1 MSDATPIDSLNETVS
16 HALLFNKKPL
26 PITFEIYSISVHK
39 EINKISRAVIKIL
52 GGNPKLNLF
61 EEAESNLFKPG
72 TDVEIKMGYN
82 QHNSSV
88 FQGIVEKN
96 GLSIREGFHEYKSK
110 RLLVIECVDK
120 AIEMT
125 KTYTSDIYEAKKDS
139 EIITSLISKAGLKK
153 TVTATTVKHAFLP
166 KYNTNDWNFML
177 QRANSNG
184 LIVINSDNVI
194 TVKKPSGTGSP
205 TLTVKHGDGLLDFE
219 GKIDGGDQLN
229 ALQFSGYD
237 PFQKKSLNSNASE
250 PKLTPQGDLKGKN
263 MALNSSP
270 SKTEVIVPQPLDT
283 AELAEI
289 ANASLTHSR
298 LKSVHGMAKVKGIKT
313 GKIDSLIKLTGFGS
327 RLDGS
332 CYVTSIQHEL
342 SRGNFFTTFGFG
354 LKDTLNGQ
362 NKGIDISKLVPPIN
376 GLHVGEVKKIDKD
389 PDNEYRIKVLIPALK
404 ASGDGL
410 WARLT
415 HFYTSPGAG
424 SFFIPEV
431 KSQVVV
437 SFINNDPRYPVIL
450 GGLYTKTT
458 KPYTEIKA
466 KNEKK
471 AFVSKEKLTIE
482 FDEKDKDIIIKTS
495 DKNKITISEKK
506 KGITIEDQ
514 NGNEIITSK
523 SGISISS
530 KKQIK
535 ISSKA
540 DVSITGSKGV
550 TISGKSGKGL
560 NFDGSKVNVKSK
572 AKVNVKG
579 SGVDLNGSGAINIKG
594 GSVNIN

>member
-1 MSDATPIDSLNETVS
+1 M
-16 HALLFNKKPL
+16 
-26 PITFEIYSISVHK
+26 
-39 EINKISRAVIKIL
+39 
-52 GGNPKLNLF
+52 
-61 EEAESNLFKPG
+61 
-72 TDVEIKMGYN
+72 
-82 QHNSSV
+82 
-88 FQGIVEKN
+88 
-96 GLSIREGFHEYKSK
+96 
-110 RLLVIECVDK
+110 
-120 AIEMT
+120 
-125 KTYTSDIYEAKKDS
+125 
-139 EIITSLISKAGLKK
+139 
-153 TVTATTVKHAFLP
+153 
-166 KYNTNDWNFML
+166 
-177 QRANSNG
+177 
-184 LIVINSDNVI
+184 
-194 TVKKPSGTGSP
+194 
-205 TLTVKHGDGLLDFE
+205 
-219 GKIDGGDQLN
+219 
-229 ALQFSGYD
+229 
-237 PFQKKSLNSNASE
+237 
-250 PKLTPQGDLKGKN
+250 
-263 MALNSSP
+263 
-270 SKTEVIVPQPLDT
+270 
-283 AELAEI
+283 
-289 ANASLTHSR
+289 
-298 LKSVHGMAKVKGIKT
+298 
-313 GKIDSLIKLTGFGS
+313 
-327 RLDGS
+327 
-332 CYVTSIQHEL
+332 
-342 SRGNFFTTFGFG
+342 
-354 LKDTLNGQ
+354 
-362 NKGIDISKLVPPIN
+362 
-376 GLHVGEVKKIDKD
+376 GEVKKIDKD

-404 ASGDGL
+404 SSGDGL